1 MSMDTDALRWFQQ
14 VADGVT
20 VTEVA
25 DIYRVSQPGVSRA
38 LARLEEEVG
47 TPLLHKTGRVLR
59 PTHAGTVFKRHVDS
73 ALHGLDDGLAA
84 VSELVDPT
92 TGTVVV
98 AFQLSLGTWLVPG
111 AIAQFRR
118 EYPRVRFELEQSHDV
133 LGSSLL
139 TGGRIDLEFTAQRP
153 RDPAV
158 QWKRLFSQPLLLAV
172 PPGHRLAGRTEI
184 SLAEVADDEFVMLR
198 PGWERKLKPQQHRVS
213 ELQWSW
219 SSRSW
224 FPLPALGPCW
234 TCPRKPVSDR
244 NGTQATHEQPQQGA
258 LHKSAKS
265 GVEAT
270 PVAPTQQRLRG
281 TGLGWWTSYQLDP
294 KQRNGTG
301 TPASTQ
307 SAWAAA
313 SAPAE
318 SIPLAI
324 P

>member
-59 PTHAGTVFKRHVDS
+59 PTHAGSVFKRHVDS

-111 AIAQFRR
+111 VIAQFRR
-118 EYPRVRFELEQSHDV
+118 EYPRVRFELEQSHDA

-172 PPGHRLAGRTEI
+172 PPEHRLAGRTEI

-198 PGWERKLKPQQHRVS
+198 PGWELRTLSDNLCAASGFSPRVAF
-213 ELQWSW
+213 ECDDLQ
-219 SSRSW
+219 
-224 FPLPALGPCW
+224 
-234 TCPRKPVSDR
+234 
-244 NGTQATHEQPQQGA
+244 
-258 LHKSAKS
+258 
-265 GVEAT
+265 
-270 PVAPTQQRLRG
+270 VARG
-281 TGLGWWTSYQLDP
+281 FVASGLGIAVV
-294 KQRNGTG
+294 
-301 TPASTQ
+301 PAMATETHAGGPGAERLVRLANEGAYRDVGLAWSESRRLLP
-307 SAWAAA
+307 SAELFRQHILTNHP
-313 SAPAE
+313 SK
-318 SIPLAI
+318 
-324 P
+324 